1 MTTIVTRAGKGSALT
16 HNEVDANF
24 TNLNADKAELTAANT
39 FSGANTFTS
48 STGQVFRQGTA
59 QDGVLLRGRAG
70 GTSNYVAEV
79 VPTTLTASRVLT
91 LPDVTGTVV
100 TTGDTGT
107 VTGTMIAPNTI
118 VDADISTSAAIAHSK
133 LASLTAGNVLIGNAS
148 NVPTSTALSGDVTVT
163 SAGVTAIAAGAI
175 VNADVNASAAIAYS
189 KLSLANSIV
198 DADIN
203 ASAAIADTKLA
214 TIATAGKVSGTAI
227 TSGNIASAGG
237 IRHTGSV
244 GVGYATGAGGTV
256 TQATSRTTGVTLSK
270 LSGSIT
276 LFSTTTTAGQSSVF
290 TVTNT
295 LVEISDC
302 IVVSHRS
309 GGTAGAYII
318 SVAAVAAG
326 SFQLAVYTP
335 AAQGTAAAPVINFA
349 VIKAVT
355 A

>member
-24 TNLNADKAELTAANT
+24 NNLNTDKAELTASNT

-48 STGQVFRQGTA
+48 STGQVFRQGVA
-59 QDGVLLRGRAG
+59 QDGLLLRGRAG
-70 GTSNYVAEV
+70 GASSYVAEV
-79 VPTTLTASRVLT
+79 VPATLTASRVLT

-107 VTGTMIAPNTI
+107 VTGTMIASNTI
-118 VDADISTSAAIAHSK
+118 VDADINTSAAIAHSK

-163 SAGVTAIAAGAI
+163 SAGVTAIGAGVI
-175 VNADVNASAAIAYS
+175 VN
-189 KLSLANSIV
+189 
-198 DADIN
+198 ADIN

-214 TIATAGKVSGTAI
+214 TISTAGKVSGTAI
-227 TSGNIASAGG
+227 TSGDIASSGA

-270 LSGSIT
+270 LSGAIT
-276 LFSTTTTAGQSSVF
+276 LFSTTTTAGLVNVF

-295 LVEISDC
+295 LVAATDT
-302 IVVSHRS
+302 IVLSHAS
-309 GGTAGAYII
+309 GGTAGQYII
-318 SVAAVAAG
+318 YVAAVAAG
-326 SFQLAVYTP
+326 SFQIAVYTP